1 MPALSH
7 SPLSMLSKNSTGFR
21 ITLLTAAIVFVMLY
35 SSFMM
40 RSVTECYTPLI
51 NTVQKIKFE
60 IAMTHLQFEEHVS
73 GDRSVTLEAVWNHLA
88 RAEKYA
94 GNILNNE
101 YGPKFKII
109 SLKNT
114 STLKELEQLIE
125 KITFFKKRLLARKQ
139 NYSALPAAQTGNIA
153 FHSTFDKFLSYTDS
167 IETSLEKELSG
178 KILVLKYVQYFL
190 MAAIII
196 FGACMAA
203 ALRQKERQ
211 HQNSLVSLKEKEEHL
226 RTTINSIGDGVIVT
240 DTEGNITRMNP
251 VAERLTGW
259 AFSQA
264 AGKPLTEIFRI
275 KNTRTGKDA
284 SNPVFKVLQTGKIE
298 GLANHTMLLAKDG
311 TRYQISDSA
320 APIYTMKKE
329 ISGVVLVF
337 RDVTEEYGIRKAL
350 VKNEQYLQSIFRSA
364 PTGIGVVI
372 DRIIQKVN
380 EKICAMTGYTR
391 EELIGQSALIL
402 YPHKEDFDYVGRTKY
417 KMLRKYGTGTVET
430 RWKRKD
436 GKIID
441 VLLSSTPIDSDNF
454 SKGITFTALDITDR
468 KQTESL
474 LHLSLEKY
482 EKTFQAAPVW
492 VVLSSLE
499 TGRYIEVNDTFLKTM
514 GYSSPEEVIGRT
526 SQEIGTWVN
535 PDDRRKI
542 VEKIRKTGQVKNI
555 EVQRKTRS
563 GAIIDTL
570 FSAESLH
577 LNLRSEQVIISVSQD
592 ITKQKQSEKEKA
604 RLEEQFHQIQ
614 KLESIGRLAGGV
626 AHDLNNLLS
635 PIIGYGEIL
644 LEEKDLG
651 ERRQDSVKEI
661 VNAGMRAKDLVHQL
675 LAFSRKQ
682 TLEYRQLNLAE
693 AVLGVEKLIRRT
705 IRENIRIE
713 IVFAPGH
720 FPVMADLG
728 QIEQMIMNLAVNGA
742 DAMVD
747 GGTLTIE
754 ISTTVLDR
762 EYARLHQGV
771 TPGPHVM
778 LAVSDTG
785 CGMDSETCSHIF
797 EPFFSTKGEE
807 GTGLG
812 LATVYGI
819 VKQHKGNIW
828 VYSEPGRGT
837 TFKVYLPLCREE
849 KTFQGPEQKRPG
861 DLTGTEII
869 LLVEDN
875 EQVRNLT
882 LSILKRKGY
891 SVLVA
896 KNGQDALV
904 VLKAYKGPLHLLL
917 TDVVMPE
924 MNGKELFNRLRDDF
938 PGLKVIY
945 MSGYTDNVIAHHG
958 ILDKN
963 TPFIQKPF
971 TIRDLAA
978 KVREV
983 FDNR

>member
-1 MPALSH
+1 MGPKY
-7 SPLSMLSKNSTGFR
+7 SPSLR
-21 ITLLTAAIVFVMLY
+21 IALLTAAIVSVMLY

-40 RSVTECYTPLI
+40 RSATECYAPLI
-51 NTVQKIKFE
+51 STVQKIKYE
-60 IAMTHLQFEEHVS
+60 IAMTHLQFEEHFNK
-73 GDRSVTLEAVWNHLA
+73 DRSVTLESVWKHLEL
-88 RAEKYA
+88 AEKYA
-94 GNILNNE
+94 GSILKNE
-101 YGPKFKII
+101 YGPNLKFI

-114 STLKELEQLIE
+114 SSQEAIEQLIE
-125 KITFFKKRLLARKQ
+125 KISSFKNKLLAREQ
-139 NYSALPAAQTGNIA
+139 SYATLPTDQSKTVA
-153 FHSTFDKFLSYTDS
+153 FHSTFDKFLFFSDN
-167 IETSLEKELSG
+167 IETSLETELNE
-178 KILVLKYVQYFL
+178 KILVLKYVQSL
-190 MAAIII
+190 LLVAILI
-196 FGACMAA
+196 FGAFMAL

-211 HQNSLVSLKEKEEHL
+211 HQSGLVSLKEKEEHL
-226 RTTINSIGDGVIVT
+226 RTTINSIGDAVIVT
-240 DTEGNITRMNP
+240 DTDGNITRMNP

-259 AFSQA
+259 TSTQA
-264 AGKPLTEIFRI
+264 TGKPLPKIFRI
-275 KNTRTGKDA
+275 INTKTGKPA
-284 SNPVFKVLQTGKIE
+284 SNPVFKVLETGTIE

-320 APIYTMKKE
+320 APIHTVDGR

-350 VKNEQYLQSIFRSA
+350 VQNEQYLQSIFRSA
-364 PTGIGVVI
+364 PTGIGVVT
-372 DRIIQKVN
+372 DRVIQKVN
-380 EKICAMTGYTR
+380 EKICHMTGYDR
-391 EELIGQSALIL
+391 EELLGQSAMIL
-402 YPHKEDFDYVGRTKY
+402 YPHKQDFDFVGRIKY
-417 KMLRKYGTGTVET
+417 KLLRKHGTGTVET

-441 VLLSSTPIDSDNF
+441 ILLSSTPIDSSNY

-468 KQTESL
+468 KQTETL

-492 VVLSSLE
+492 VELSSLE
-499 TGRYIEVNDTFLKTM
+499 TDRYIEVNDTFLKTM

-526 SQEIGTWVN
+526 SREIGTWAN
-535 PDDRRKI
+535 PDDRQKI
-542 VEKIRKTGQVKNI
+542 VEEIQKNGQVKNI
-555 EVQRKTRS
+555 AVQRKTRS

-577 LNLRSEQVIISVSQD
+577 LDLRSEQVIISVSQN

-644 LEEKDLG
+644 LEEKNLG
-651 ERRQDSVKEI
+651 EHRQDSVKEI

-705 IRENIRIE
+705 IRENIKIE
-713 IVFAPGH
+713 IVFPDNH

-728 QIEQMIMNLAVNGA
+728 QIEQMILNLAVNGA
-742 DAMVD
+742 DAMAD

-754 ISTTVLDR
+754 INTIVLDR
-762 EYARLHQGV
+762 EYARLHRGV

-785 CGMDSETCSHIF
+785 CGMDEETCSHIF

-819 VKQHKGNIW
+819 VKQHQGNIW
-828 VYSEPGRGT
+828 VYSEPGKGT

-849 KTFQGPEQKRPG
+849 NIPRETGRNQSG
-861 DLTGTEII
+861 DLTGSETI

-891 SVLVA
+891 TVLVG
-896 KNGQDALV
+896 KSGQDALI
-904 VLKAYKGPLHLLL
+904 VLDSYKGPLDLLL
-917 TDVVMPE
+917 TDVVMPG
-924 MNGKELFNRLRDDF
+924 MNGKELFNRLKDDY
-938 PGLKVIY
+938 PDLKVIY

-958 ILDKN
+958 ILDEN

-971 TIRDLAA
+971 TIRDLSV

-983 FDNR
+983 FGHQQK